1 MAGDWLKM
9 EVDLPEKPEVWRIAS
24 IVGIDADT
32 VVGKLLKVWR
42 WFDAHTEDGNALGVT
57 YPLVDH
63 VAGVTGFA
71 EAMALC
77 GWLVQSGSVMSIPH
91 FDRHNG
97 KTAKNRALTAKRVAK
112 CKEKGNGESNARSVT
127 TALPRE
133 EKRREEKEQEPASAS
148 ADFLGASKG
157 ASEGRKSSGTEID
170 TWLRSLDGDAIPAD
184 DPIFGYAE
192 KAGIPLDFL
201 ELSWHRF
208 VEDMR
213 GRGKRQKD
221 WRAHY
226 RNAVRN
232 NWLKLWWFSPE
243 GDCRLTTAGEQAK
256 RAHA

>member
-9 EVDLPEKPEVWRIAS
+9 EVDLPEKPEVWQIAS
-24 IVGIDADT
+24 IVGIDADS

-77 GWLVQSGSVMSIPH
+77 GWLVQNGSVMSIPH

-112 CKEKGNGESNARSVT
+112 CKEKGNGEGNGASVT
-127 TALPRE
+127 HALPRE
-133 EKRREEKEQEPASAS
+133 EKRREEDKSKSAG
-148 ADFLGASKG
+148 ADLLGASKG
-157 ASEGRKSSGTEID
+157 NPEGRKSSATEID

-184 DPIFGYAE
+184 DPIFSYAE
-192 KAGIPLDFL
+192 NAGIPLDFL

-213 GRGKRQKD
+213 ERGKRQKD

-226 RNAVRN
+226 RNAVKG
-232 NWLKLWWFSPE
+232 NWLKLWWLQDGE
-243 GDCRLTTAGEQAK
+243 YRLTTAGEQAK
-256 RAHA
+256 RARA